1 MKITVVGTGYV
12 GLVSGACFADAGNA
26 VLCLDADPGKIAML
40 EDGIMPIHEPGL
52 EQLARRNSAAGRL
65 RFCSDYELAV
75 EHGEVFIL
83 AVGTPPDEDGSA
95 DLRHVLAAARGIGA
109 RLRRPALIVNKS
121 TAPIGT
127 VDKIRETIAAELAR
141 RGAELAFDVA
151 CNPEFLREG
160 TAIEDFM
167 RPLRVVIGRERA
179 EAGALL
185 RRLYAPFCRDPERIL
200 EMDLRSAEMA
210 KYAANA
216 MLATRISFINELANL
231 AERTGADI
239 DAVRLAI
246 GMDPRIGRR
255 YLCPGAGYGGSCLS
269 KDVKALIRSADEHA
283 CPLRLLD
290 AVEAVNEAQKDVLY
304 AKLVRFFGAGRAL
317 AGRTIALW
325 GLAFKPLTDDMRDAP
340 SRRLIAA
347 LLAAGAGVV
356 AYDPVANAE
365 AGRVLA
371 AVHGEPACA
380 GRLRFA
386 DSASAAVVGADVL
399 VVVTEWEEFRRP
411 DLGFLAEALAMKA
424 VFDGRNMYDPAALEA
439 AGLYYECIGYAPQL
453 PTLRGA

>member
-1 MKITVVGTGYV
+1 
-12 GLVSGACFADAGNA
+12 
-26 VLCLDADPGKIAML
+26 
-40 EDGIMPIHEPGL
+40 
-52 EQLARRNSAAGRL
+52 
-65 RFCSDYELAV
+65 
-75 EHGEVFIL
+75 
-83 AVGTPPDEDGSA
+83 
-95 DLRHVLAAARGIGA
+95 
-109 RLRRPALIVNKS
+109 
-121 TAPIGT
+121 
-127 VDKIRETIAAELAR
+127 
-141 RGAELAFDVA
+141 
-151 CNPEFLREG
+151 
-160 TAIEDFM
+160 M

-269 KDVKALIRSADEHA
+269 KDVKALIRSATEHA
-283 CPLRLLD
+283 CPLCLLD

-304 AKLVRFFGAGRAL
+304 AKLVRFFGGGRAL

-347 LLAAGAGVV
+347 LLAVGAGVV

-371 AVHGEPACA
+371 AVHGEPACG

-439 AGLYYECIGYAPQL
+439 AGLYYECIGYAPPL